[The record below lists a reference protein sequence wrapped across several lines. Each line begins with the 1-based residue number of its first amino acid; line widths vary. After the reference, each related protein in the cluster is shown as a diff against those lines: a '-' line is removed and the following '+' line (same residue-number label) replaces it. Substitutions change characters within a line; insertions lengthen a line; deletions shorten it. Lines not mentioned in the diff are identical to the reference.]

1 MAPRANGDIQR
12 PLADAP
18 QSVPASRGRR
28 HRRLCHRSNRGL
40 RGSEIRVKDLGDD
53 TYEGGAGRDSVSAGE
68 ASTTPVFVDLSA
80 GRASSD
86 SLGEDVLANI
96 ETVYGSPYDDTLLG
110 DDGPNRLMGGGY
122 PYTLGRPM
130 GNDRLVG
137 RGGDD
142 VLDGLDGAVGSK
154 YDDSVDAG
162 EGNDFCTVDPD
173 DELISCETHGA
184 QYPPR

>member
-1 MAPRANGDIQR
+1 
-12 PLADAP
+12 
-18 QSVPASRGRR
+18 
-28 HRRLCHRSNRGL
+28 
-40 RGSEIRVKDLGDD
+40 
-53 TYEGGAGRDSVSAGE
+53 
-68 ASTTPVFVDLSA
+68 VFVDLSA
-80 GRASSD
+80 GQASSD
-86 SLGEDVLANI
+86 SLGEDVIANL
-96 ETVYGSPYDDTLLG
+96 ESVYGSPYGDTLLG
-110 DDGPNRLMGGGY
+110 DDGPNRLIGGGY

-142 VLDGLDGAVGSK
+142 VLEGLDGAVGSE

-184 QYPPR
+184 QHPPYWLGAV